1 MPYQYENL
9 LRTKA
14 QAFVDEI
21 QSQLSYD
28 AKIDPDSLREY
39 SIDVRLGDV
48 SGKAVVYY
56 SPKKKTYK
64 FVPQGI
70 DKAVAETVTTV
81 WDNMPGT
88 TPATKKEAPSKPET
102 DYQAYVDGSHHKQK
116 DTVGYGAIILQGDKE
131 LIRLSGRV
139 DKYIESRQIG
149 GELKATMA
157 VVNWCQQ
164 NDIPA
169 IDIYYDYKG
178 IELWA
183 TGRWKTEKAV
193 SQDYRAFMQK
203 SKVKI
208 HWHKV
213 KSHTGVHW
221 NEVADELAKKGTLS

>member
-9 LRTKA
+9 LRKKA
-14 QAFVDEI
+14 QIFADEI

-28 AKIDPDSLREY
+28 AQIDPNSFREY
-39 SIDVRLGDV
+39 SVDVRLGAV

-64 FVPQGI
+64 IVPQGL
-70 DKAVAETVTTV
+70 DKAVAGMITKV
-81 WDNMPGT
+81 WDNMLGT
-88 TPATKKEAPSKPET
+88 SPATKKEAPSKPKT
-102 DYQAYVDGSHHKQK
+102 AHQAYVDGSHHKQK
-116 DTVGYGAIILQGDKE
+116 NTVGYGAIILQGDKE
-131 LIRLSGRV
+131 IVRLSGRV
-139 DKYIESRQIG
+139 NKYIESRQIG

-164 NDIPA
+164 NNISE

-183 TGRWKTEKAV
+183 TGRWKTEKPV

-203 SKVKI
+203 STIKI

>member
-9 LRTKA
+9 LRKKA
-14 QAFVDEI
+14 QTFANEI

-28 AKIDPDSLREY
+28 ANIALDSFREY
-39 SIDVRLGDV
+39 SVDVRLGDV
-48 SGKAVVYY
+48 SGKMVVYY

-64 FVPQGI
+64 IVPQGI
-70 DKAVAETVTTV
+70 DKAVAVTISKV
-81 WDNMPGT
+81 WDNMSGT
-88 TPATKKEAPSKPET
+88 TPTAKKEAPTKPKT
-102 DYQAYVDGSHHKQK
+102 SHQAYVDGSHHKQK
-116 DTVGYGAIILQGDKE
+116 NTVGYGAIILQGDKE
-131 LIRLSGRV
+131 LVRLSGRV
-139 DKYIESRQIG
+139 NKYIESRQIG

-157 VVNWCQQ
+157 VVDWCQQ
-164 NDIPA
+164 NNITA

-183 TGRWKTEKAV
+183 SGRWKTEKPV
-193 SQDYRAFMQK
+193 SQDYRVFMQK
-203 SKVKI
+203 STIKI

>member
-1 MPYQYENL
+1 MPYPYENL

-14 QAFVDEI
+14 QSFASEI
-21 QSQLSYD
+21 QSQLSYE
-28 AKIDPDSLREY
+28 AKIDPDSYREY
-39 SIDVRLGDV
+39 SVDLQLGDV
-48 SGKAVVYY
+48 SGKVVVYY
-56 SPKKKTYK
+56 SPKKQTYK
-64 FVPQGI
+64 IVPQGL
-70 DKAVAETVTTV
+70 DKALAETITKI

-88 TPATKKEAPSKPET
+88 SPATKQEPPAKPET
-102 DYQAYVDGSHHKQK
+102 SCQAYVDGSYHKQK
-116 DTVGYGAIILQGDKE
+116 KTVGYGAIILQGDKE
-131 LIRLSGRV
+131 LVRLSGRV

-164 NDIPA
+164 NNIPA

-193 SQDYRAFMQK
+193 SKEYRAFMQK
-203 SKVKI
+203 STIKI